1 MHFLLVNESPL
12 NTRAKRDAV
21 TGSHH
26 SRGAAYSSA
35 HKRTMRARSTQEI
48 AAMQFTIV
56 RQRWRT
62 QSHTH
67 SHTFIRTITRLLTH
81 TRTFTGE
88 HSGVGCFLPGSLNS
102 SMRTLFSKVN
112 SPSDFPLHVCLASVC
127 QAVTVL
133 RTSVCGGPSSFVW
146 AQLRGESCFA
156 CASAL
161 RAGCLS
167 PSLRHLDN

>member
-67 SHTFIRTITRLLTH
+67 SHTFIRTITQLLTH
-81 TRTFTGE
+81 TLTYVHRRT
-88 HSGVGCFLPGSLNS
+88 HWCW
-102 SMRTLFSKVN
+102 LFPAWVFEQFN
-112 SPSDFPLHVCLASVC
+112 ED
-127 QAVTVL
+127 
-133 RTSVCGGPSSFVW
+133 SF
-146 AQLRGESCFA
+146 QQSE
-156 CASAL
+156 
-161 RAGCLS
+161 
-167 PSLRHLDN
+167 